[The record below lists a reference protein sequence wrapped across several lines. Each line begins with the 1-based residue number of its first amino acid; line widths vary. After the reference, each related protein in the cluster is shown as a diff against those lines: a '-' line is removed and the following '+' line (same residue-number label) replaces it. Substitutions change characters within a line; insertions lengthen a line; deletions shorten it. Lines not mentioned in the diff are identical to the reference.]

1 MYTVEKRKMIYII
14 SRKPTWF
21 HTHCLTPTPGTPLW
35 HDPTWVV
42 GDCELCKMDVVNQD
56 WWNNCSYNQ
65 SQRKFYDI
73 IEKELKVWI

>member
-21 HTHCLTPTPGTPLW
+21 HTHCLIPTPGMPLW
-35 HDPTWVV
+35 HDPTWVI
-42 GDCELCKMDVVNQD
+42 GDCELCRMDIDNQD

>member
-1 MYTVEKRKMIYII
+1 MYTLEKRKMIYII

-21 HTHCLTPTPGTPLW
+21 HTHCLTPGKKLPLW
-35 HDPTWVV
+35 YDPTWVI
-42 GDCELCKMDVVNQD
+42 GECDLCAMSITNQD

-65 SQRKFYDI
+65 SQSKFYDL

>member
-21 HTHCLTPTPGTPLW
+21 HTHCLTPMPGKPLW
-35 HDPTWVV
+35 YDPTWVI
-42 GDCELCKMDVVNQD
+42 GDCELCKMNIDNQD

-65 SQRKFYDI
+65 SQRKFYDL
-73 IEKELKVWI
+73 IEKELKVWV